1 MPAIKMASHYSS
13 DNSSLIFNG
22 FAATLAACTILL
34 FNPTF
39 VSNSLA
45 ISEVLHVEKIEHLIP
60 ERLIEAPI
68 IYTDNV
74 PTVALNAGILDL
86 TLAATLTEVVEGKQR
101 KRSVVVADIKMPRA
115 TAVALYDMLGKIILA
130 SAPTVGRQ
138 N

>member
-1 MPAIKMASHYSS
+1 MSK
-13 DNSSLIFNG
+13 
-22 FAATLAACTILL
+22 
-34 FNPTF
+34 
-39 VSNSLA
+39 
-45 ISEVLHVEKIEHLIP
+45 KIEHLIP